1 MALVA
6 TLWGLDGCAGES
18 PSPDAASPVPS
29 AELERARAIR
39 PWATAT
45 DLREGRT
52 AYRESC
58 GGCHR
63 LHAPESRTLAAWET
77 VLDTMAPKAGLD
89 STGRRKLTDWLAS
102 RAAAAPAPR

>member
-1 MALVA
+1 MALAA
-6 TLWGLDGCAGES
+6 TILCLGGCAGNPGSIGSGSDIS
-18 PSPDAASPVPS
+18 P